1 MDDDEHTTY
10 NAFSDVQ
17 YDYQCDK
24 NGFEVA
30 MKGFQPGSSITEND
44 RIVKASFLKKIASI
58 RSQAPSPSLK
68 IQIMGGKN

>member
-44 RIVKASFLKKIASI
+44 RIVVHKAYY
-58 RSQAPSPSLK
+58 
-68 IQIMGGKN
+68 